1 MASYAALVSLA
12 RTIHLILQNHHH
24 SILFHEFNQQIKNL
38 LEQST
43 LLQAF
48 LEDFPDG
55 ADSLQ
60 AQIRDVA
67 NEAEDVIEH
76 FLSKEMQKST
86 AQSRDVESTTFTELR
101 QQYKFLKLYQKF
113 QKVTEQIDTIA
124 AKVVEIMNNANAR
137 RIEVMQLITYSSSTA
152 VVGSS
157 SRLATPPS
165 ADAIVGFEDELMAIK
180 TQLSGQSSSKLQVI
194 PIYGMGGIGKTTLPL
209 NVYDDPLTVEHFD
222 IRAWVTVSQD
232 YSAREILSNLLL
244 SMKIFNTGNEI
255 ERVEERVYKTLKGRK
270 YVIVMDD
277 VWSTKAWDAVK
288 RIFPDDK
295 NGSRIILTTRLL
307 DVATYVCS
315 SSYGPPHEM
324 PFLDETQSWNLL
336 KTKVFKQDDCP
347 KKFERIGQII
357 ARSCRGLP
365 LAIVVVAGLLATVS
379 KTQASWENIAQ
390 NVNLAVT
397 TADGNFTKIL
407 SLSYTYLPHHLRPC
421 FLYLGSFPEDHELN
435 ASKLIKLWVA
445 EGFLKP
451 SGSKSSEEVAEEYL
465 EDLVKRSLVFVT
477 KKKTNGRIKSCR
489 LHDLVRDLCIRKAEE
504 DKFLVHVMN
513 RYGVSEAESTKYQR
527 RLSITSDMICLT
539 SGTSV
544 RSITCLLKSTSLFIS
559 LKGCRLLRVLDLR
572 FCDLGSFAA
581 ELFEL
586 LHLKYLA
593 CSSLMNPPASLSNLQ
608 NLQTLHILKL
618 PKSKLRLP
626 SEIWRMGQLRH
637 LYSLSFDSL
646 PDPEGAT
653 SPLENLQTLS
663 EVVDFKCTQK
673 MVEMTPNLKKLGIS
687 YHSGVNAPFV
697 PQKINLTLPTT
708 LKKLT
713 LIRPLLPWKDTEI
726 VGSLPNLEVLKLKNI
741 AFFGPEWVTTE
752 GQFPRL
758 KFLLVDGSHLEHWIT
773 EGSHF
778 PRLESLCLFRCGK
791 LSEIPADIGEIPTL
805 ERIEVDHW
813 NKSVAESA
821 KRIQEEQQ
829 SCGNDTLQGCLQVSS
844 DHVSDRV
851 TGWLDKTTSELTSN
865 AQLGFMLCNSYFSF
879 SVVMFIRVG
888 NFVNDA
894 IASFLRRIHN
904 VYWYSANALLK
915 LSEPVSLESS

>member
-1 MASYAALVSLA
+1 MAAYAALVSLA
-12 RTIHLILQNHHH
+12 RTIHLILQNHHR
-24 SILFHEFNQQIKNL
+24 SVLFHEFNQQIKHL

-48 LEDFPDG
+48 LEDFPNGDDG
-55 ADSLQ
+55 LQ
-60 AQIRDVA
+60 ARIRDMA

-86 AQSRDVESTTFTELR
+86 ARSRDVESTTFTELR

-113 QKVTEQIDTIA
+113 QKVIEQIDTVA
-124 AKVVEIMNNANAR
+124 AKVMEITNNVNAR
-137 RIEVMQLITYSSSTA
+137 RIKGMQLKTYSSSTA
-152 VVGSS
+152 VVASS
-157 SRLATPPS
+157 SGLAAAPS
-165 ADAIVGFEDELMAIK
+165 ADDMVGFEDELMAIK
-180 TQLSGQSSSKLQVI
+180 TQLSGQSSSQLQVI
-194 PIYGMGGIGKTTLPL
+194 PIYGMGGIGKTTLAL

-244 SMKIFNTGNEI
+244 SMKIFNTGSDI

-288 RIFPDDK
+288 RMFPDDK

-336 KTKVFKQDDCP
+336 KTKVFKQEDCP
-347 KKFERIGQII
+347 TKLERIGQII

-365 LAIVVVAGLLATVS
+365 LAIVVVAGLLAVVS

-465 EDLVKRSLVFVT
+465 EDLVKRSLVLVT

-504 DKFLVHVMN
+504 EKFLVHVMDS
-513 RYGVSEAESTKYQR
+513 YGVSEAKSTKYQR
-527 RLSITSDMICLT
+527 RLCISSNMICLT
-539 SGTSV
+539 SV
-544 RSITCLLKSTSLFIS
+544 
-559 LKGCRLLRVLDLR
+559 
-572 FCDLGSFAA
+572 
-581 ELFEL
+581 FEL

-593 CSSLMNPPASLSNLQ
+593 CRSLMNPPASLSNLQ
-608 NLQTLHILKL
+608 NLQTLLIVNL
-618 PKSKLRLP
+618 PKSNLRLP

-646 PDPEGAT
+646 PVPKGTTA
-653 SPLENLQTLS
+653 PLENLQTLS
-663 EVVDFKCTQK
+663 EVVDFECTQK
-673 MVEMTPNLKKLGIS
+673 MVEMIPNLKKLGVCYRNGGKGIEWS
-687 YHSGVNAPFV
+687 KYRLDNLVRLHQLEKLKLLVVNAPFC

-713 LIRPLLPWKDTEI
+713 LIRPLLPWKDMEI

-758 KFLLVDGSHLEHWIT
+758 KFLLIDNSRLEHWIT

-778 PRLESLCLFRCGK
+778 PRLESLCLFGCSK
-791 LSEIPADIGEIPTL
+791 LSGIPADIGEIPTL

-813 NKSVAESA
+813 NKSLAESA

-829 SCGNDTLQGCLQVSS
+829 SCGNDTLQVRILSSGIHKSLLYLMAVSKYLQTTFPTESQG
-844 DHVSDRV
+844 
-851 TGWLDKTTSELTSN
+851 GWTR
-865 AQLGFMLCNSYFSF
+865 Q
-879 SVVMFIRVG
+879 
-888 NFVNDA
+888 
-894 IASFLRRIHN
+894 
-904 VYWYSANALLK
+904 
-915 LSEPVSLESS
+915 P